1 MEKMIPITFFKNIR
15 NPKDFVP
22 LVYEDILP
30 GYYLINTLGEI
41 YSLKRG
47 KIMNQDTNKGY
58 KRICLITSN
67 GKRNF
72 SVHRLVAYTFMD
84 NPDYDYFTDVNHI
97 NGNKASNNIDNLEWC
112 TNNQNKRHASET
124 GLYQHGEDRYNS
136 VYSDNLAREICEMFE
151 KGIPYKEVYRY
162 YMDMNPN
169 SASTLGSFIY
179 RLYHRLTRK
188 YITKD
193 YNYNI

>member
-72 SVHRLVAYTFMD
+72 SVHRWL
-84 NPDYDYFTDVNHI
+84 HI
-97 NGNKASNNIDNLEWC
+97 LLWII
-112 TNNQNKRHASET
+112 Q
-124 GLYQHGEDRYNS
+124 
-136 VYSDNLAREICEMFE
+136 IM
-151 KGIPYKEVYRY
+151 I
-162 YMDMNPN
+162 
-169 SASTLGSFIY
+169 TLLMLI
-179 RLYHRLTRK
+179 
-188 YITKD
+188 I
-193 YNYNI
+193 